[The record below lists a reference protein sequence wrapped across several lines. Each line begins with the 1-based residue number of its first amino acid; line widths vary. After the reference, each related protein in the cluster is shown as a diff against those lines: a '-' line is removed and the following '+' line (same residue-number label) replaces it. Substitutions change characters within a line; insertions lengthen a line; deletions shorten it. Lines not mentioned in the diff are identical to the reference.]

1 MQNSNDSNSIKTAVP
16 QGLWIAMAVSVV
28 LLLMVGGTLYF
39 APSLAQLYWP
49 WKLTPFNTRFLGAM
63 YLSAVLPLLFCIM
76 RPQSAPLRIVL
87 PMFAFFTTFLLL
99 VSCAHISSFHES
111 RTSSH
116 IWFGLYGMD
125 SFVALYFLWSRR
137 QQLLRMDSVRSPRWP
152 TIYRAEAILLGGYGG
167 GLLLAAPLFAPFW
180 PWPLDEFHSHLYSGL
195 FLAGALA
202 NWYLSHSASWIERLT
217 LGLTQTVLGGLIGIG
232 MWVVDAK
239 LHRLNWASPSPW
251 IWLTVFGL
259 FCCIGLIF
267 SLDELRQLR
276 WQPSTIEPD

>member
-1 MQNSNDSNSIKTAVP
+1 MQNSNDSDSIKMAVP
-16 QGLWIAMAVSVV
+16 QGLWIVMAVSVV

-99 VSCAHISSFHES
+99 VSCAHISNFHES

-167 GLLLAAPLFAPFW
+167 GLLLAAPLFAPFGLG
-180 PWPLDEFHSHLYSGL
+180 PWMSFTP
-195 FLAGALA
+195 
-202 NWYLSHSASWIERLT
+202 IC
-217 LGLTQTVLGGLIGIG
+217 TV
-232 MWVVDAK
+232 AY
-239 LHRLNWASPSPW
+239 
-251 IWLTVFGL
+251 F
-259 FCCIGLIF
+259 
-267 SLDELRQLR
+267 
-276 WQPSTIEPD
+276 WQGH